1 MSYTIDQ
8 RDKRIM
14 LELDRNSRQSI
25 SEISKNS
32 KIPRNIVD
40 YRIRQLVKEKII
52 TKFVTEVALG
62 KIGYFTYKI
71 YCQISGLS
79 KEIQDNF
86 YRDLIENKNFIWV
99 AKCEGRWDLLLASYA
114 KNIIEFNKIKKEFLM
129 KYGKFISDYAI
140 TTVDEAYILERI
152 YLSEGKRRKSV
163 ELYMG
168 GTEVAQI
175 DSADKKLLEIL
186 ANNARIKI
194 IELSKILKLN
204 VRTSLSKIK
213 RLEKEGVIQGYTT
226 FFDLKKINYHFFK
239 ICIYLKDIN
248 EKRYKELIS
257 FCKEQKNVVH
267 LIESVGP
274 WELELEIETPSNIEF
289 QEINNEIRNAFS
301 DIVRKVES
309 VIITDEMKLEF
320 LPQNI

>member
-79 KEIQDNF
+79 KEVQNNF
-86 YRDLIENKNFIWV
+86 YRDLIKNKNFTWV

-114 KNIIEFNKIKKEFLM
+114 KNIIEFNKIKKEFL
-129 KYGKFISDYAI
+129 IP
-140 TTVDEAYILERI
+140 L
-152 YLSEGKRRKSV
+152 
-163 ELYMG
+163 
-168 GTEVAQI
+168 
-175 DSADKKLLEIL
+175 
-186 ANNARIKI
+186 
-194 IELSKILKLN
+194 
-204 VRTSLSKIK
+204 
-213 RLEKEGVIQGYTT
+213 
-226 FFDLKKINYHFFK
+226 
-239 ICIYLKDIN
+239 
-248 EKRYKELIS
+248 LIS
-257 FCKEQKNVVH
+257 
-267 LIESVGP
+267 
-274 WELELEIETPSNIEF
+274 
-289 QEINNEIRNAFS
+289 
-301 DIVRKVES
+301 
-309 VIITDEMKLEF
+309 
-320 LPQNI
+320 